1 MDPESYALRGTR
13 KKKNGPG
20 GNLNNLPVALRT
32 SGYEDLKQSAQLLA
46 GDVKKSRGFLLV
58 LGRKVKVPIYLN
70 TSEEKATAEHS
81 RALVDCL
88 YSS

>member
-1 MDPESYALRGTR
+1 MVLEGISTI
-13 KKKNGPG
+13 
-20 GNLNNLPVALRT
+20 LPVALRT

-81 RALVDCL
+81 HALVDCL

>member
-1 MDPESYALRGTR
+1 MVLEGISTI
-13 KKKNGPG
+13 
-20 GNLNNLPVALRT
+20 LPVALRT
-32 SGYEDLKQSAQLLA
+32 SGYEDLKQSAQLL
-46 GDVKKSRGFLLV
+46 GDVKKSRGVLLV

-81 RALVDCL
+81 HALVDCL

>member
-1 MDPESYALRGTR
+1 MVLEGISTI
-13 KKKNGPG
+13 
-20 GNLNNLPVALRT
+20 LPVALRT
-32 SGYEDLKQSAQLLA
+32 SGYEDLKQSAQLL

-81 RALVDCL
+81 HALVDCL